1 MSYST
6 RDATMAVGSLG
17 GGAMWGSRQGN
28 LASSQSGSD
37 RQRSLSLPFTS
48 VCSFPSIRSLCR
60 VWLRLLHFKLGVDVT
75 MSLASSWLSLNQT
88 GLISFLKPNF

>member
-6 RDATMAVGSLG
+6 RDATMAVGSLS

-37 RQRSLSLPFTS
+37 RQRSLCCPFTS

-60 VWLRLLHFKLGVDVT
+60 KCSLRLLHYRLGFGVT
-75 MSLASSWLSLNQT
+75 ISLACFRLSSNQIV
-88 GLISFLKPNF
+88 LIFTL